1 MISEPKAAPAVPNPK
16 TNNEGE
22 YMVLISQQDE
32 EQKDIFEQSSK
43 EDSRLD
49 WKPIKN
55 AIDM

>member
-1 MISEPKAAPAVPNPK
+1 
-16 TNNEGE
+16 
-22 YMVLISQQDE
+22 MVLISQQDE